1 MIDANKLWKQRFQL
15 YVKDTRRYLK
25 LIFNDHF
32 KFVLLFA
39 VGGGAYYYQ
48 NWLKT
53 LPEDFPAAL
62 IIALI
67 IGIILTQSPIQTF
80 LKEADLVFL
89 LPVETE
95 LKHYFQRSILY
106 SYMLQCYVL
115 IFFIAALGPLYF
127 QQRGTTVRD
136 LLILAVILLIAKAVN
151 IMTRWYVQYLTDK
164 GSLRIDQFVR
174 LIFNI
179 VFVYFL
185 VQGVIWIYPL
195 VIGILLLLLFIYF
208 YQASKGKGIKWEQ
221 LIEMEAERMMAFYR
235 IANMFTDVPKFKEQ
249 VKRRGWL
256 NWMTSMLRFEPR
268 STFSFLYLRTFSRT
282 SDYLGIYARLLVI
295 GGVLLYFLP
304 LGYSKLLVLL
314 LFVYLSGFQLL
325 PLYRHHVMKIWVDL
339 YPISAEVRRSN
350 FLQLLFYLLLV
361 KSSLLSIII
370 FLTGDIILAFLA
382 IGTGFVFS
390 YLFTFAYVKKKLVK
404 QDEAQILS

>member
-53 LPEDFPAAL
+53 LPQDFPAAL

-95 LKHYFQRSILY
+95 LKAYFRRSILY
-106 SYMLQCYVL
+106 SYMLQCYLL

-127 QQRGTTVRD
+127 QQQGKTGRD
-136 LLILAVILLIAKAVN
+136 LLILAVILLIVKAVN
-151 IMTRWYVQYLTDK
+151 IMTRWFVQFSTDK
-164 GSLRIDQFVR
+164 GSLWTDQFVR

-185 VQGVIWIYPL
+185 VKGVVWIYPF
-195 VIGILLLLLFIYF
+195 VIGMLLILLCFYF
-208 YQASKGKGIKWEQ
+208 YRAAQGKGVKWEQ
-221 LIEMEAERMMAFYR
+221 LIEMEAARMMAFYR

-249 VKRRGWL
+249 VKRRNWL
-256 NWMTSMLRFEPR
+256 NWMTSMLSFEAR
-268 STFSFLYLRTFSRT
+268 STFSFLYSRTFSRT
-282 SDYLGIYARLLVI
+282 SDYLGIYVRLLI
-295 GGVLLYFLP
+295 LGGILLYYLP
-304 LGYSKLLVLL
+304 LGYSKLVILL

-325 PLYRHHVMKIWVDL
+325 PLYRHHVMKIWIDL
-339 YPISAEVRRSN
+339 YPISVEVRRSS
-350 FLQLLFYLLLV
+350 FLQFLFYLLLI
-361 KSSLLSIII
+361 KTSLYSIVI
-370 FLTGDIILAFLA
+370 FFTGDIILGFLA
-382 IGTGFVFS
+382 IGIGFVFS
-390 YLFTFAYVKKKLVK
+390 YLFTFTYVKKKLVK
-404 QDEAQILS
+404 QDEA

>member
-53 LPEDFPAAL
+53 LPQDFPAAL

-67 IGIILTQSPIQTF
+67 IGIILTKSPIQTF

-95 LKHYFQRSILY
+95 LKPYFRRSILY
-106 SYMLQCYVL
+106 SYMLQVYL
-115 IFFIAALGPLYF
+115 LLFFIAALGPLYLH
-127 QQRGTTVRD
+127 QQDSTVRD
-136 LLILAVILLIAKAVN
+136 LLIITVILIIAKAVN
-151 IMTRWYVQYLTDK
+151 IMTRWFVQFSIDK
-164 GSLRIDQFVR
+164 GSLWTDQFVR
-174 LIFNI
+174 LTFNI
-179 VFVYFL
+179 VLVYFL
-185 VQGVIWIYPL
+185 VQGVVWIYPF
-195 VIGILLLLLFIYF
+195 ITGLLLLLLLLYF
-208 YQASKGKGIKWEQ
+208 YQTSKGKGVKWEV
-221 LIEMEAERMMAFYR
+221 LIEMEAERMMSFYR
-235 IANMFTDVPKFKEQ
+235 IANMFTDVPKLKEQ
-249 VKRRGWL
+249 VKRRSWL
-256 NWMTSMLRFEPR
+256 NWMTNLLPFER
-268 STFSFLYLRTFSRT
+268 QSTFSFLYARTFSRT
-282 SDYLGIYARLLVI
+282 SDYLGIYVRLLII
-295 GGVLLYFLP
+295 GGILLYFLS
-304 LGYSKLLVLL
+304 LGYSKLAIVL

-325 PLYRHHVMKIWVDL
+325 PLYRHHVMKIWIDL

-350 FLQLLFYLLLV
+350 FLQLLFYLLLI
-361 KSSLLSIII
+361 KSTLFSIVI
-370 FLTGDIILAFLA
+370 FITGDIILGFLT

-390 YLFTFAYVKKKLVK
+390 YLFTFTYVMKKLVK
-404 QDEAQILS
+404 QDEA

>member
-95 LKHYFQRSILY
+95 LKPYFRRSILY
-106 SYMLQCYVL
+106 SYMLQCYLL

-127 QQRGTTVRD
+127 QQQGKTGRD
-136 LLILAVILLIAKAVN
+136 LLILAVILLITKAVN
-151 IMTRWYVQYLTDK
+151 IMTRWFVQFSTDK
-164 GSLRIDQFVR
+164 GSLWTDQFVR

-185 VQGVIWIYPL
+185 VQGVVWIYPF
-195 VIGILLLLLFIYF
+195 VTGLLLIFLCLYF
-208 YQASKGKGIKWEQ
+208 YRAAQGKGVKWEQ
-221 LIEMEAERMMAFYR
+221 LIEMEAARMMSFYR

-249 VKRRGWL
+249 VKRRSWL
-256 NWMTSMLRFEPR
+256 NWMTSMLSFEAR
-268 STFSFLYLRTFSRT
+268 STFSFLYSRTFSRT
-282 SDYLGIYARLLVI
+282 SDYLGIYVRLLI
-295 GGVLLYFLP
+295 LGGILLYYLP
-304 LGYSKLLVLL
+304 LGYSKLVILI

-325 PLYRHHVMKIWVDL
+325 PLYRHHVMKIWIDL
-339 YPISAEVRRSN
+339 YPISLEVRRSS
-350 FLQLLFYLLLV
+350 FLQFLFYLLLI
-361 KSSLLSIII
+361 KTSLYSIVI
-370 FLTGDIILAFLA
+370 FFTGDIILGFLA
-382 IGTGFVFS
+382 IGIGFVFS
-390 YLFTFAYVKKKLVK
+390 YLFTFTYVKKKLVK
-404 QDEAQILS
+404 QDEA